1 MKYEKYLRLTIT
13 DKNTRQA
20 PNQNNWPSAGPPPA
34 AQETI
39 NHLTADLKNW
49 SELYTDPT
57 NKHMNTE
64 QPIEDRLWDY
74 IDGISSPAERSAID
88 ELLAANLEWQQKY
101 RELLNIH
108 QLLNASELDAPSM
121 RFTKNVME
129 EIARHHVAPATKTYI
144 NKNVIRGIGA
154 FFLTMIAGFLVY
166 VLAQLKWTGTG
177 GKPGTNLLPNVN
189 PGLDRLGPALKT
201 FNGTYFSLF
210 MFISVIMGF
219 MLLDMYLQRKRQQS
233 TT

>member
-1 MKYEKYLRLTIT
+1 
-13 DKNTRQA
+13 
-20 PNQNNWPSAGPPPA
+20 
-34 AQETI
+34 
-39 NHLTADLKNW
+39 
-49 SELYTDPT
+49 
-57 NKHMNTE
+57 MNTE

-101 RELLNIH
+101 RELLNVH

-144 NKNVIRGIGA
+144 NKNIIRGIGA
-154 FFLTMIAGFLVY
+154 FFLTLIVGLVTYILSQFKWSAAGNGSFFVPKS
-166 VLAQLKWTGTG
+166 A
-177 GKPGTNLLPNVN
+177 NLNLERLNNVN
-189 PGLDRLGPALKT
+189 VSKA
-201 FNGTYFSLF
+201 FNSTYITVF
-210 MFISVIMGF
+210 MLIAVVMGF
-219 MLLDMYLQRKRQQS
+219 MLLDMYLQRKRQES